1 MIFAYT
7 RISTTKKT
15 QKHDRQQLTIQTY
28 ADENNFIVNEWISE
42 TISGTVAAELKK
54 LKSIGVRVV
63 ALDVPYMNDWNNTN
77 NDSMYN
83 MIIDIVITLKAHMA
97 QQEREKIVT
106 RINQGLAAAKE
117 KGHSLGRPKA
127 DVPTDFIREYNKL
140 INGEYGSMSKVQ
152 FAKMLDMGRSTVYK
166 YITMLNDKATSQT
179 F

>member
-42 TISGTVAAELKK
+42 TISGTV
-54 LKSIGVRVV
+54 
-63 ALDVPYMNDWNNTN
+63 
-77 NDSMYN
+77 
-83 MIIDIVITLKAHMA
+83 
-97 QQEREKIVT
+97 
-106 RINQGLAAAKE
+106 AAKE

>member
-1 MIFAYT
+1 
-7 RISTTKKT
+7 
-15 QKHDRQQLTIQTY
+15 
-28 ADENNFIVNEWISE
+28 
-42 TISGTVAAELKK
+42 
-54 LKSIGVRVV
+54 
-63 ALDVPYMNDWNNTN
+63 
-77 NDSMYN
+77 MYN

-127 DVPTDFIREYNKL
+127 DVPTDFVREYNKL

-152 FAKMLDMGRSTVYK
+152 FAKMLDIGRSTVYK
-166 YITMLNDKATSQT
+166 YISMLNDKAALQT

>member
-1 MIFAYT
+1 MPDKHAILSASSSHRWLECPPSALLCSTVGDTPSEFAM
-7 RISTTKKT
+7 
-15 QKHDRQQLTIQTY
+15 Q
-28 ADENNFIVNEWISE
+28 
-42 TISGTVAAELKK
+42 GTDAHSLCEHK
-54 LKSIGVRVV
+54 LKT
-63 ALDVPYMNDWNNTN
+63 ALGQQSKDPTENLSFFDEEMADCS
-77 NDSMYN
+77 DMY
-83 MIIDIVITLKAHMA
+83 A
-97 QQEREKIVT
+97 QYVMEQ
-106 RINQGLAAAKE
+106 LAAAKE